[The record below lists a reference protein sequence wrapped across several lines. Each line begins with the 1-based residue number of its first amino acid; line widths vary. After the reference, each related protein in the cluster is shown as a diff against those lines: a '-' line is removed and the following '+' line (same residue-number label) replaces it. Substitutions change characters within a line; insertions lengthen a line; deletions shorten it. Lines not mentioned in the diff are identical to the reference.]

1 MRLNLGDWLPMIRGH
16 FSNIHSLLLVPG
28 APLPARGQKTLF
40 FNLLKMYPM
49 EPTANAPRSP
59 DTRKP
64 PSIPR
69 ADSAPGEPL
78 SSWYGPGTAYRV
90 TPRPAVASQPS
101 AQPPSQAEAVVPAAA
116 AQQPTPQS
124 PVNWLLIGVA
134 AICLLLGALL
144 ATLWKYWPSNN
155 PGDVP
160 AAIQE
165 PSPQPPVHAQ
175 FSDSPADSGVIVTQ
189 EPMDDEPLPVVPSEP
204 APAQPMAEPREMG
217 ASADQAPAAD
227 TIAQAPPVQTQKPA
241 TPTLPV
247 IAPPKPHP
255 VPSPPMTIVDRKP
268 VAPAKPRSA
277 PVPAAVGTLIVAV
290 QPWAEVWVDGKKHGI
305 SPPLLK
311 LQLSPGSHR
320 VELRNPDL
328 PSYSQQ
334 LQISAGQSV
343 TLRHTFQ

>member
-1 MRLNLGDWLPMIRGH
+1 MIRGH

-90 TPRPAVASQPS
+90 TPRPAVASQPI

-116 AQQPTPQS
+116 AQLPTPQS

-144 ATLWKYWPSNN
+144 ATLWRYWPSNN

-160 AAIQE
+160 AVIQE
-165 PSPQPPVHAQ
+165 PSPQPPVQAQ
-175 FSDSPADSGVIVTQ
+175 STTDSPVESSVIVTQ
-189 EPMDDEPLPVVPSEP
+189 EPMDDEPLPPVLAEPVPEQPMAAPPETDASTQP
-204 APAQPMAEPREMG
+204 APA
-217 ASADQAPAAD
+217 AP
-227 TIAQAPPVQTQKPA
+227 TIAQAPPAQTQKPA
-241 TPTLPV
+241 TPAQPA
-247 IAPPKPHP
+247 IAPPKPRP
-255 VPSPPMTIVDRKP
+255 APSPPMTIVDRKP
-268 VAPAKPRSA
+268 VAPARPRSA

-290 QPWAEVWVDGKKHGI
+290 QPWAEVWVDGRKRGI
-305 SPPLLK
+305 SPPLLT
-311 LQLSPGSHR
+311 LQLPPGSHSI
-320 VELRNPDL
+320 ELRNPDL
-328 PSYSQQ
+328 PTHSQQ
-334 LQISAGQSV
+334 LQISVGQSV